1 MFKIGLH
8 KDDEGVLRYI
18 NKKLAIGNVRLYRNE
33 CTFSVTDQEGIK
45 LLISIFDKFNLNTTK
60 YLDYLDFKK
69 AFNLY
74 INRDKKILSFGESMP
89 KLEVVACAENTLF
102 KSILELKNKMNT
114 NRIDFNRPENSK
126 IVITPSWLLGFVE
139 GNGTFFVRRDTLTPV
154 FCIEIT
160 GVQHEV
166 LLKTHE
172 FLEKSLG
179 FNLYSLYK
187 LKNSST
193 IALTTIKAI
202 NNVKSRVALTIKNV
216 RVINNFLIPFFDAM
230 RFFTKKSKD
239 FQDFKI
245 ICRAVHNGASRK
257 DEIKRLILKLS
268 YTMNSFRLSTTA
280 SLSTNYE
287 GASSGALSKD
297 EREKLSNAAPTVEH
311 LSDGRVIDI
320 LTRKVIPQRI
330 SCVYEIRELNGEIF
344 MANTLSEAASI
355 VGVYPVTLSK
365 YLDVEILDSIEH

>member
-1 MFKIGLH
+1 
-8 KDDEGVLRYI
+8 
-18 NKKLAIGNVRLYRNE
+18 
-33 CTFSVTDQEGIK
+33 
-45 LLISIFDKFNLNTTK
+45 
-60 YLDYLDFKK
+60 
-69 AFNLY
+69 
-74 INRDKKILSFGESMP
+74 MP
-89 KLEVVACAENTLF
+89 KLELGGNTLF

-114 NRIDFNRPENSK
+114 NRIDFYRPEKSK

-139 GNGTFFVRRDTLTPV
+139 GDGTFFVRRDTLTPV
-154 FCIEIT
+154 FCIQIT
-160 GVQHEV
+160 GVQQEV
-166 LLKTHE
+166 LVKTQE

-193 IALTTIKAI
+193 IALTTIKPI
-202 NNVKSRVALTIKNV
+202 NNNKSKLALTIKNV
-216 RVINNFLIPFFDAM
+216 RVINNFLIPFLDAM
-230 RFFTKKSKD
+230 RFFSKKSKD

-257 DEIKRLILKLS
+257 EEIKRLILRLS

-280 SLSTNYE
+280 APLSTNSE
-287 GASSGALSKD
+287 DARIGGALSKD
-297 EREKLSNAAPTVEH
+297 ERDKLSNAAPTVEH

-355 VGVYPVTLSK
+355 VGVYPETLSK
-365 YLDVEILDSIEH
+365 YLDVEIRDSIEH